1 MDALMGVSKNF
12 LIACM
17 MSAARST
24 LPLLSFPS
32 RQFHKKLIAKILIDA
47 PMHMHS
53 FRTHN
58 LLWRKQV
65 SIHLLIRQRH
75 IRGDMMMEIV
85 TPTSGD
91 VFSAAA
97 FERTERC
104 DSRKHA
110 SPYQRWLAPLCS

>member
-1 MDALMGVSKNF
+1 MDTLISVSRNF
-12 LIACM
+12 LIACV
-17 MSAARST
+17 MSAVRST
-24 LPLLSFPS
+24 SSLLSFPS
-32 RQFHKKLIAKILIDA
+32 CQFHKKSTAKILIDA
-47 PMHMHS
+47 RMHMHR

-65 SIHLLIRQRH
+65 SIHLLIRQRC
-75 IRGDMMMEIV
+75 ILGDMMMEIV

-104 DSRKHA
+104 DS
-110 SPYQRWLAPLCS
+110 PQ